1 MNKILQANIPEA
13 EIYETGKNNLKNP
26 TIFVGFV
33 GAGLVGT
40 IATDHMINEL
50 NMKEVGF
57 LRSKHLPPST
67 VFMQGRLRH
76 PFRIYSNEDGSICVI
91 ICEIIISKDG
101 IYNIAMAILEWAEK
115 KGSNEIIVLDGVAA
129 NKHDG
134 ETFFAAELDLC
145 RIMEEHDIKMIPQ
158 GFITGISGGILNE
171 CLIRKI
177 RGVTLLVKADE
188 ATPDPVAATTI
199 IEAVNRLYET
209 EIDTTSL
216 KKQKK
221 QLGVELRELSDKY
234 SEHKKIDSNMYM

>member
-1 MNKILQANIPEA
+1 LQSNIPEA
-13 EIYETGKNNLKNP
+13 EIYEIGKNRLKNP

-40 IATDHMINEL
+40 IAIDHMINEL
-50 NMKEVGF
+50 DMKEIGF

-76 PFRIYSNEDGSICVI
+76 PFRIYSNNDGSICTI

-101 IYNIAMAILEWAEK
+101 IYNIAMAILDWAEK
-115 KGSNEIIVLDGVAA
+115 KGANEIIVLDGVAA
-129 NKHDG
+129 KKHDG
-134 ETFFAAELDLC
+134 NAFFAAEVDLC
-145 RIMEEHDIKMIPQ
+145 RVMEEHDIKMIPQ

-177 RGVTLLVKADE
+177 RGITLLVKANE
-188 ATPDPVAATTI
+188 KIPDPVASTTI
-199 IEAVNRLYET
+199 IEAVNRIYET
-209 EIDTTSL
+209 EINTKNL
-216 KKQKK
+216 KKQRK
-221 QLGVELRELSDKY
+221 QIGVDLRELSDKY

>member
-1 MNKILQANIPEA
+1 MQTNIPEA
-13 EIYETGKNNLKNP
+13 EIYETSKNNLKNP

-76 PFRIYSNEDGSICVI
+76 PFRIYSNNDGSICVI
-91 ICEIIISKDG
+91 ICEIIISKNG

-129 NKHDG
+129 SKHDG
-134 ETFFAAELDLC
+134 EAFFAAEVDLC
-145 RIMEEHDIKMIPQ
+145 RIMEENDIKMIPQ

-177 RGVTLLVKADE
+177 RGVTLLAKADE
-188 ATPDPVAATTI
+188 RTPDPVAAATI

-209 EIDTTSL
+209 EIDTTNL

-234 SEHKKIDSNMYM
+234 TEHKKIDSNMYM

>member
-1 MNKILQANIPEA
+1 MQSNIPEA
-13 EIYETGKNNLKNP
+13 EIYETSKNNLKNP

-40 IATDHMINEL
+40 IAIDHMINEL
-50 NMKEVGF
+50 KMKEVGF

-76 PFRIYSNEDGSICVI
+76 PFRIYSNDDGSVCAI

-115 KGSNEIIVLDGVAA
+115 KGSNEIIVLDGVADS
-129 NKHDG
+129 KHDG
-134 ETFFAAELDLC
+134 EAFFAAEADLC
-145 RIMEEHDIKMIPQ
+145 RIMAENDIKMIPQ

-177 RGVTLLVKADE
+177 RGVTLLAKADE
-188 ATPDPVAATTI
+188 STPDPIAAATI

-209 EIDTTSL
+209 EMDTTNL

>member
-1 MNKILQANIPEA
+1 LQSNIPEA
-13 EIYETGKNNLKNP
+13 EIYEIGKNKLKNP

-40 IATDHMINEL
+40 IAIDHMINEL
-50 NMKEVGF
+50 NMKEIGF
-57 LRSKHLPPST
+57 LRSKHLPPSA

-76 PFRIYSNEDGSICVI
+76 PFRIYSNDTGNICAI

-101 IYNIAMAILEWAEK
+101 IYNIAMAILDWAEK
-115 KGSNEIIVLDGVAA
+115 KGSNEIIVLDGVADK
-129 NKHDG
+129 KHDG
-134 ETFFAAELDLC
+134 KAFFAAEVDLC
-145 RIMEEHDIKMIPQ
+145 RVMEENDIKMIPQ

-177 RGVTLLVKADE
+177 RGITLLVKANQ
-188 ATPDPVAATTI
+188 ATPDPVAAATI
-199 IEAVNRLYET
+199 IEAVNRVYET
-209 EIDTTSL
+209 KINTKNL

-221 QLGVELRELSDKY
+221 QMKVDLKELSDKY

>member
-1 MNKILQANIPEA
+1 
-13 EIYETGKNNLKNP
+13 
-26 TIFVGFV
+26 
-33 GAGLVGT
+33 
-40 IATDHMINEL
+40 
-50 NMKEVGF
+50 MKEVGF

-76 PFRIYSNEDGSICVI
+76 PFRIYSNDDGSICAI

-115 KGSNEIIVLDGVAA
+115 KGSTEIIVLDGVAA
-129 NKHDG
+129 SKHDG
-134 ETFFAAELDLC
+134 KAFFAAEVDLC
-145 RIMEEHDIKMIPQ
+145 RIMEENDIKMIPQ

-188 ATPDPVAATTI
+188 MTPDPVAATTI

-209 EIDTTSL
+209 EIDTSNL
-216 KKQKK
+216 KKQKE

-234 SEHKKIDSNMYM
+234 TEHKKIDSNMYM

>member
-1 MNKILQANIPEA
+1 MLQANIPEA

-40 IATDHMINEL
+40 IAIDHMINEL
-50 NMKEVGF
+50 GMKEVGF

-76 PFRIYSNEDGSICVI
+76 PFRIYSNDDGSICAI

-115 KGSNEIIVLDGVAA
+115 KGSTEIIVLDGVAA
-129 NKHDG
+129 SKHDG
-134 ETFFAAELDLC
+134 EAFFAAEVDLC
-145 RIMEEHDIKMIPQ
+145 RIMEENDIKMIPQ

-188 ATPDPVAATTI
+188 MTPDPVAAATI
-199 IEAVNRLYET
+199 IEAVNRLYDT
-209 EIDTTSL
+209 EIDTSNL

-234 SEHKKIDSNMYM
+234 TEHKKIDSNMYM

>member
-1 MNKILQANIPEA
+1 LQSNIPEA
-13 EIYETGKNNLKNP
+13 EIYETEKNKLKNP

-40 IATDHMINEL
+40 IAIDHMINEL
-50 NMKEVGF
+50 DMKEIGF

-76 PFRIYSNEDGSICVI
+76 PFRIYSNNDGSVCAI

-101 IYNIAMAILEWAEK
+101 IYNIAMAILDWAEK
-115 KGSNEIIVLDGVAA
+115 KGSNEIIVLDGVADK
-129 NKHDG
+129 KHDG
-134 ETFFAAELDLC
+134 NAFFAAEIDLC
-145 RIMEEHDIKMIPQ
+145 RVMEENDIKMIPQ

-177 RGVTLLVKADE
+177 RGITLLVKANE
-188 ATPDPVAATTI
+188 STPDPVAATTI
-199 IEAVNRLYET
+199 IEAVNRVYET
-209 EIDTTSL
+209 GINTKNL

-221 QLGVELRELSDKY
+221 QIGADLRELSNKY

>member
-1 MNKILQANIPEA
+1 MQANIPEA

-40 IATDHMINEL
+40 IAIDHMINEL
-50 NMKEVGF
+50 GMKEVGF

-76 PFRIYSNEDGSICVI
+76 PFRIYSNDDGSICAI

-115 KGSNEIIVLDGVAA
+115 KGSTEIIVLDGVAA
-129 NKHDG
+129 SKHDG
-134 ETFFAAELDLC
+134 EAFFAAEVDLC
-145 RIMEEHDIKMIPQ
+145 RIMEENDIKMIPQ

-188 ATPDPVAATTI
+188 MTPDPVAAATI

-209 EIDTTSL
+209 EIDTSNL
-216 KKQKK
+216 KKQKE
-221 QLGVELRELSDKY
+221 QLGVELRELSDNY
-234 SEHKKIDSNMYM
+234 TEHKKIDSNMYM

>member
-1 MNKILQANIPEA
+1 LQSNIPEA
-13 EIYETGKNNLKNP
+13 EIYETEKNKLKNP

-40 IATDHMINEL
+40 IAIDHMINEL
-50 NMKEVGF
+50 DMKEIGF

-76 PFRIYSNEDGSICVI
+76 PFRIYSNNDGSVCAI

-101 IYNIAMAILEWAEK
+101 IYNIAMAILDWAEK
-115 KGSNEIIVLDGVAA
+115 KGSNEIIVLDGVADK
-129 NKHDG
+129 KHDG
-134 ETFFAAELDLC
+134 NAFFAAEIDLC
-145 RIMEEHDIKMIPQ
+145 RVMEENDIKMIPQ

-177 RGVTLLVKADE
+177 RGITLLVKANE
-188 ATPDPVAATTI
+188 STPDPIAATTI
-199 IEAVNRLYET
+199 IEAVNRVYEIGINT
-209 EIDTTSL
+209 KNL

-221 QLGVELRELSDKY
+221 QIGADLRELSNKY

>member
-1 MNKILQANIPEA
+1 MQSNIPEA
-13 EIYETGKNNLKNP
+13 EIYETGKNNLNNP

-40 IATDHMINEL
+40 IAIDHMINEL

-67 VFMQGRLRH
+67 VSMQGRLRH
-76 PFRIYSNEDGSICVI
+76 PFRIYSNDDGSVCAI

-115 KGSNEIIVLDGVAA
+115 KGSNEIIVLDGVADS
-129 NKHDG
+129 KHDG
-134 ETFFAAELDLC
+134 EAFFAAEVDMC
-145 RIMEEHDIKMIPQ
+145 RIMEEKDIKMIPQ

-188 ATPDPVAATTI
+188 MMPDPVAAATI
-199 IEAVNRLYET
+199 IEAVNRLYEIG
-209 EIDTTSL
+209 IDTKNL
-216 KKQKK
+216 KKQRK
-221 QLGVELRELSDKY
+221 QMSADLKELSDKY
-234 SEHKKIDSNMYM
+234 SEHKKLDNGMYM

>member
-1 MNKILQANIPEA
+1 MQTNIPEA

-76 PFRIYSNEDGSICVI
+76 PFRIYSNNDGSICVI
-91 ICEIIISKDG
+91 ISEIIISKNG

-129 NKHDG
+129 SKHDG
-134 ETFFAAELDLC
+134 EAFFAAEVDLC
-145 RIMEEHDIKMIPQ
+145 RIMEENDIKMIPQ

-177 RGVTLLVKADE
+177 RGVTLLAKADE
-188 ATPDPVAATTI
+188 RTPDPVAAATI

-209 EIDTTSL
+209 EIDTTNL

-234 SEHKKIDSNMYM
+234 TEHKKIDSNMYM

>member
-1 MNKILQANIPEA
+1 MQTNIPEA

-26 TIFVGFV
+26 TIFAGFV
-33 GAGLVGT
+33 GAGLAGT
-40 IATDHMINEL
+40 IAIDHMINEL
-50 NMKEVGF
+50 GMKEVGF

-76 PFRIYSNEDGSICVI
+76 PFRIYSNDDGSICAI

-115 KGSNEIIVLDGVAA
+115 KGSTEIIVLDGVAA
-129 NKHDG
+129 SKHDG
-134 ETFFAAELDLC
+134 EAFFAAEVDLC
-145 RIMEEHDIKMIPQ
+145 RIMEENDIKMIPQ

-188 ATPDPVAATTI
+188 MTPDPVAAATI

-209 EIDTTSL
+209 EIDTSNL

-234 SEHKKIDSNMYM
+234 TEHKKIDSNMYM

>member
-1 MNKILQANIPEA
+1 LQTNIPEA

-76 PFRIYSNEDGSICVI
+76 PFRIYSNNDGSICVI
-91 ICEIIISKDG
+91 ICEIIISKNG

-129 NKHDG
+129 SKHDG
-134 ETFFAAELDLC
+134 EAFFAAEVDLC
-145 RIMEEHDIKMIPQ
+145 RIMEENDIKMIPQ

-177 RGVTLLVKADE
+177 RGVTLLAKADE
-188 ATPDPVAATTI
+188 RTPDPVAAATI

-209 EIDTTSL
+209 EIDTTNL

-234 SEHKKIDSNMYM
+234 TEHKKIDSNMYM

>member
-1 MNKILQANIPEA
+1 MQSNIPEA
-13 EIYETGKNNLKNP
+13 EIYETGKNNLNNP

-40 IATDHMINEL
+40 IAIDHMINEL

-76 PFRIYSNEDGSICVI
+76 PFRIYSNDDGSVCAI
-91 ICEIIISKDG
+91 ICEIIISQDG

-115 KGSNEIIVLDGVAA
+115 KGSNEIIVLDGVADS
-129 NKHDG
+129 KHDG
-134 ETFFAAELDLC
+134 EAFFAAEVDLC
-145 RIMEEHDIKMIPQ
+145 RIMEEKDIKMIPQ

-177 RGVTLLVKADE
+177 RGVTLLAKADE
-188 ATPDPVAATTI
+188 MMPDPVAAATI

-209 EIDTTSL
+209 EIDTVNL
-216 KKQKK
+216 KKQRK
-221 QLGVELRELSDKY
+221 QIGVELRELSDKY

>member
-1 MNKILQANIPEA
+1 MQANIPEA

-129 NKHDG
+129 DKHDG
-134 ETFFAAELDLC
+134 ETFFGADVDLF
-145 RIMEEHDIKMIPQ
+145 RIMEQLDIKMIPQ

-234 SEHKKIDSNMYM
+234 TEHKKIDSNM